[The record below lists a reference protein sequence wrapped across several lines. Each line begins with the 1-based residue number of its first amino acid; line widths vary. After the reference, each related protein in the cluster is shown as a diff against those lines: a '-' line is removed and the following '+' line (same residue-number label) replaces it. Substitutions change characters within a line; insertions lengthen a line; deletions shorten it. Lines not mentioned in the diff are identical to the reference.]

1 MYCIANV
8 LLRGYLAAEKQ
19 NIDAKVSIESYQNNL
34 DYAWAKF
41 RMDGILPVNLLLGW
55 NLSSANNN
63 VEAMFS
69 FSYASEYAML
79 ANYQFSNT
87 SE

>member
-1 MYCIANV
+1 MTGVQTCALPICI
-8 LLRGYLAAEKQ
+8 
-19 NIDAKVSIESYQNNL
+19 DSYQDNL
-34 DYAWAKF
+34 DFAWAKY

-55 NLSSANNN
+55 NLSSASNN

-69 FSYASEYAML
+69 FTYASEYAML
-79 ANYQFSNT
+79 ANYQFTNT